1 MVRIQQQIELIE
13 SVRKKIDEAQ
23 KKKDWKRK
31 NDLVK
36 YKRRLIHELEEAEKF
51 LGIGG

>member
-13 SVRKKIDEAQ
+13 QVRRKIDAAE
-23 KKKDWKRK
+23 KKKDWKRR

-36 YKRRLIHELEEAEKF
+36 YKRRLILDLEEAEKL
-51 LGIGG
+51 LGLV

>member
-1 MVRIQQQIELIE
+1 MVRIEQQLALIE

-23 KKKDWKRK
+23 RRGDWKRR

-36 YKRRLIHELEEAEKF
+36 YKKRLIEELKEAEKF
-51 LGIGG
+51 LGIGW